1 MDYVSVR
8 ATEYGFHLDPTA
20 YTAVLPSL
28 ESRLP
33 AGAWEFISDPDH
45 FDFSSDRCVK
55 DLRLASVSL
64 TRCAEGA
71 YLEVRLEKNPF
82 QHGSDLVIAYSGVRE
97 FTFTGTPGDWPALS
111 DDAGLL
117 GDFQLDEVLPVDG
130 GCTHEVQ
137 MTHGRLFVTCRDLQ
151 ARWQAG

>member
-1 MDYVSVR
+1 MVQ

-20 YTAVLPSL
+20 YTAMLPSL
-28 ESRLP
+28 RNRLP
-33 AGAWEFISDPDH
+33 AGAWEFISDPHH

-55 DLRLASVSL
+55 DLRLATVSI
-64 TRCAEGA
+64 TRGAEGT
-71 YLEVRLEKNPF
+71 YVEVKLEKNPF

-97 FTFTGTPGDWPALS
+97 FALTRSSGDRLELS

-117 GDFQLDEVLPVDG
+117 GDFQLDEVLPVEG
-130 GCTHEVQ
+130 GCSHEVG
-137 MTHGRLFVTCRDLQ
+137 MTNGRLFVTCRDLQ